1 VSQEVRTIRF
11 IDFPYVAIAGNGWYG
26 ADAPAEESDGFL
38 NHLRESVTMTS
49 ALTSQDVQQAWS
61 ALIEDVRTAVLL
73 TLRNGQ
79 PFGSHVPYV
88 FGSDWTRAYLHL
100 SRLALHTQH
109 LLNDPHMSLFIAES
123 DGPEKNPLALKRM
136 NLQGETVI
144 LSPNAPSYDTIKEQY
159 LDRFPQAEMMF
170 GFGDFA
176 IWELRL
182 EDAHFVL
189 GFGQA
194 FVSTGETPSR
204 WVHQKVERPSS

>member
-1 VSQEVRTIRF
+1 MVLTHSI
-11 IDFPYVAIAGNGWYG
+11 
-26 ADAPAEESDGFL
+26 EESDGFL
-38 NHLRESVTMTS
+38 NHLRERVTMAS

-73 TLRNGQ
+73 TLRNGR

-109 LLNDPHMSLFIAES
+109 LMTDPRVSLFIAEP
-123 DGPEKNPLALKRM
+123 DGPEKNPLALRRM
-136 NLQGETVI
+136 NLQGEAAI
-144 LSPNAPSYDTIKEQY
+144 LSPEAPSYDTIKEHY
-159 LDRFPQAEMMF
+159 LARFPQAEMMF

-176 IWELRL
+176 LWELRL
-182 EDAHFVL
+182 EDTHFVL

-204 WVHQKVERPSS
+204 WVHQKVERLASRKD